1 MYIVEVT
8 PFSKSIRNDSYSY
21 FSSKPIKT
29 GCIVTVPLR
38 NRNVKGLVIDCRN
51 GKNLKSELRSQ
62 DFAIKKIKGVSKD
75 IFLRPEFIEAV
86 EVTAE
91 YFATSIGAIIES
103 VVPKVVFEE
112 IDKFKK
118 INDISSKK
126 IKKTE
131 TKSQKYVLQ
140 TEDSDRYSE
149 YKSIIREKF
158 AKNESVIFIVPTIED
173 CNIAEDKLSRGI
185 EKDTFVL
192 NSKTTKKKLL
202 QKWAEINESEKPVL
216 LIATTKF
223 ISLPISNIGM
233 IIVERENSSAYRT
246 QKMPYFDLRFFAETY
261 AEKINKPFLYGDLM
275 LRSETLK
282 RYDDHAF
289 FEFSPIKFRSI
300 ADAQQKIIDM
310 KDEDEVSEYENPISN
325 SLHKLIKENNE
336 LNDHLFILNNRKGL
350 SPLVVCS
357 DCGTIVKCEEC
368 ESPVVLYGKYAQEKN
383 NYFNCHFCGAKR
395 GAGEKCVNCD
405 SWKLQTVGFGTERI
419 RREIQKQFPKAKIL
433 VLDKDT
439 AKTAVQ
445 AKKIIND
452 FYESPSA
459 ILVGTELA
467 ILYLHEPVEN
477 VAISSIDSMF
487 SSPDFRVKERIL
499 NILLKARSKA
509 KQNFLIQTRNKENKI
524 FSDLRDGNLTNFY
537 RNEFIERKKYNF
549 PPFSLIIKIS
559 TSARQFKTAEKEIS
573 KIKETFKLDD
583 MLIFQSQ
590 IVRNRGMKTA
600 VGLLILDKE
609 DWPNKD
615 LVEKFKMLPPKFKL
629 EIDAESL
636 F

>member
-246 QKMPYFDLRFFAETY
+246 QKMPYFDLRFFAET
-261 AEKINKPFLYGDLM
+261 
-275 LRSETLK
+275 
-282 RYDDHAF
+282 
-289 FEFSPIKFRSI
+289 
-300 ADAQQKIIDM
+300 
-310 KDEDEVSEYENPISN
+310 
-325 SLHKLIKENNE
+325 
-336 LNDHLFILNNRKGL
+336 
-350 SPLVVCS
+350 
-357 DCGTIVKCEEC
+357 
-368 ESPVVLYGKYAQEKN
+368 
-383 NYFNCHFCGAKR
+383 
-395 GAGEKCVNCD
+395 
-405 SWKLQTVGFGTERI
+405 
-419 RREIQKQFPKAKIL
+419 
-433 VLDKDT
+433 
-439 AKTAVQ
+439 
-445 AKKIIND
+445 
-452 FYESPSA
+452 
-459 ILVGTELA
+459 
-467 ILYLHEPVEN
+467 
-477 VAISSIDSMF
+477 
-487 SSPDFRVKERIL
+487 
-499 NILLKARSKA
+499 
-509 KQNFLIQTRNKENKI
+509 
-524 FSDLRDGNLTNFY
+524 
-537 RNEFIERKKYNF
+537 
-549 PPFSLIIKIS
+549 
-559 TSARQFKTAEKEIS
+559 
-573 KIKETFKLDD
+573 
-583 MLIFQSQ
+583 
-590 IVRNRGMKTA
+590 
-600 VGLLILDKE
+600 
-609 DWPNKD
+609 
-615 LVEKFKMLPPKFKL
+615 
-629 EIDAESL
+629 
-636 F
+636 

>member
-1 MYIVEVT
+1 MHIVEVT
-8 PFSKSIRNDSYSY
+8 PFSKSIRNDSYTY
-21 FSSKPIKT
+21 FSSKPIKV
-29 GCIVTVPLR
+29 GSIVTVPLR
-38 NRNVKGLVIDCRN
+38 NRNVKGLVVDCKN
-51 GKNLKSELRSQ
+51 GKNLKSELRSS
-62 DFAIKKIKGVSKD
+62 DFSIKKVVGVSKEV
-75 IFLRPEFIEAV
+75 FLRPEFIEAV
-86 EVTAE
+86 EETAD
-91 YFATSIGAIIES
+91 YFATSVGAIIES

-118 INDISSKK
+118 INKVSSKK
-126 IKKTE
+126 TKKPE

-158 AKNESVIFIVPTIED
+158 AKDESVIFIVPTIED
-173 CNIAEDKLSRGI
+173 CNIAEEKLSRGI
-185 EKDTFVL
+185 EKNTFVL

-202 QKWAEINESEKPVL
+202 KIWEQINESEKPVL

-223 ISLPISNIGM
+223 TSLPISNTGM

-246 QKMPYFDLRFFAETY
+246 QKMPYFDLRFFIEKY
-261 AEKINKPFLYGDLM
+261 AEKINTPFLYGDLM
-275 LRSETLK
+275 LRAETLK
-282 RYDDHAF
+282 RYDDHIF

-300 ADAQQKIIDM
+300 SDAKQKIVDM
-310 KDEDEVSEYENPISN
+310 KDEKEVEEYENPISN
-325 SLHKLIKENNE
+325 SLAELIKENNE

-350 SPLVVCS
+350 SPLVVCG

-368 ESPVVLYGKYAQEKN
+368 ESPVVLYGKDATEKN

-395 GAGEKCVNCD
+395 GAGEKCANCD

-419 RREIQKQFPKAKIL
+419 RREIQKQFPKVKVF

-439 AKTAVQ
+439 ATTPVQ
-445 AKKIIND
+445 AKKVVRE

-459 ILVGTELA
+459 ILVGTEMA
-467 ILYLHEPVEN
+467 ILYLHEAVEN

-509 KQNFLIQTRNKENKI
+509 NQNFIIQTRNPENHI
-524 FSDLRDGNLTNFY
+524 FTDLKAGNLTNFY

-559 TSARQFKTAEKEIS
+559 TSARQFKTAENEIT
-573 KIKETFKLDD
+573 KIKESFGLDD

-590 IVRNRGMKTA
+590 LVRNRGMKTA

-609 DWPNKD
+609 DWPNKG
-615 LVEKFKMLPPKFKL
+615 LVEKFKMLPAKFKL